1 MESSKILFAIIIFL
15 IGTIL
20 LATGIVDED
29 TVREFDYYSD
39 TYSFGASAKG
49 GWEILSASANGGGSG
64 HWIAAPPA
72 TNDDGSKNYPRG
84 SVSAYGTRVAGA
96 NSSNMFSATLSGS
109 IRPIG

>member
-39 TYSFGASAKG
+39 TYSFGASANT
-49 GWEILSASANGGGSG
+49 LF
-64 HWIAAPPA
+64 PP
-72 TNDDGSKNYPRG
+72 TPVPDRNQ
-84 SVSAYGTRVAGA
+84 
-96 NSSNMFSATLSGS
+96 
-109 IRPIG
+109 